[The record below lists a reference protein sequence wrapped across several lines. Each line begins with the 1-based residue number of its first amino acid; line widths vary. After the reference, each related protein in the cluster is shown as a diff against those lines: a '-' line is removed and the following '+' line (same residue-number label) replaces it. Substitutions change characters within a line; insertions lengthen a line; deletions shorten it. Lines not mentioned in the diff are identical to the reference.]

1 MPPSVK
7 LSAIVLTFNEEAKVA
22 NCLESLTGIAD
33 EIVVVDSFSTDG
45 TEAVCRRYNVRF
57 VQHAYHGYSVQQNY
71 ALTVATY
78 DHVLVLDADEWLS
91 DELKAS
97 ILAVKENWDT
107 DGGYMVNRLNN
118 FYGRWLR
125 RGGDYPDAKVRLW
138 DRRVAQWG
146 GEDPHGLVAI
156 DKSKVKKLRGD
167 LLHCSY
173 AHIGEHIAQL
183 NYYSQQSAKAKYKG
197 GKRANFFFNL
207 FISPAFRFVV
217 NYVVRGG
224 FREGFHGFVYCS
236 LASYLTLL
244 KYIRLYDYK
253 VNGLPPEKEIK
264 PISKVALGTQLE
276 GVRS

>member
-57 VQHAYHGYSVQQNY
+57 VQHADHGYSVQQNY

-125 RGGDYPDAKVRLW
+125 RGGAYPDAKVRLW

-167 LLHCSY
+167 LLHCSS